1 MKGSLLIGGSLM
13 SLLVLAGCGQ
23 QVSQSKTITKTSQS
37 VTKTAKPKTAT
48 DRLLVKL
55 ATRIPADGGK
65 DNAKPKN
72 YSKFYQ
78 LNGHW
83 YWRLSNRKQQKLSG
97 GRVQSFKYQKDQNV
111 YQLTIDDN
119 GTKHQ
124 LKLSWVDSGKYAYH
138 LSDNSS
144 NLDNNYILSD
154 GTSQAKWR
162 SGAPAKLIG
171 KWRSPFQ
178 RADPYMKEYPYM
190 RTDFTI
196 TKQDMNGVNNIY
208 DAQKANEVP
217 GSAWAIND
225 HLSSKKLS
233 DETYMLKSYVGDGLN
248 LNKVHLADGR
258 LTIFYQTSGA
268 IKNMQLVKDTD
279 SNDSSSTAD
288 TADSSSDTTDDSGD
302 TTTDSNEKTSSVDQ
316 HNLTTQQVND
326 WVWTEFKKTDMYNS
340 DFTQEDYK
348 FIPQMSDNG
357 MLYVQVYED
366 HSTENMQAH
375 NVDPDTEPYVA
386 GYRINSEGYL
396 QEASTDQSGFHTVS
410 THYSGE

>member
-23 QVSQSKTITKTSQS
+23 QVSQSKTTTKTSQS

-97 GRVQSFKYQKDQNV
+97 GRVQSFKYQKDQSV

-144 NLDNNYILSD
+144 NLDNDYILSD

-279 SNDSSSTAD
+279 STDSSSTAD

-326 WVWTEFKKTDMYNS
+326 WVWTEFKKSHVNNS
-340 DFTQEDYK
+340 DFTQEDYD
-348 FIPQMSDNG
+348 FQSRMEDDG
-357 MLYVQVYED
+357 LLYISVLEN
-366 HSTENMQAH
+366 HSTANMKA
-375 NVDPDTEPYVA
+375 A
-386 GYRINSEGYL
+386 GAASGVSPRDAQYRIDEHGHL
-396 QEASTDQSGFHTVS
+396 QETSLVEDNYHTVS